1 MTLPSERLL
10 PRLFLILLL
19 AVLALAGWQ
28 WRHGAPLSAD
38 LMELV
43 PGSAPNALELKAEQ
57 RMQEPLNR
65 QILVLVGQADRQKA
79 IALAQRLGERWQAS
93 GLFESVQWSLQADLP
108 ALREQLLASRLA
120 MLARADRQQLIEQP
134 AAFIQQRVQALFDPF
149 AGVSL
154 VPSQDDWLGLTG
166 RIQDSRPKSGAVE
179 FDLGSGALIAEA
191 DGKSWVLLR
200 AHTRGNAFD
209 MQLPMQ
215 VAELLKQSREEAA
228 RDDAQLLAAS
238 GLLYAASG
246 QQQASREITWV
257 GGGATFGILLLLL
270 LAFRRWRV
278 LLAFVPVLVGMLF
291 GTVACVALFGH
302 LHVMTLV
309 LGASLIGVAVD
320 YPLHYLS
327 KSWILNPWRS
337 WPALRLTL
345 PGLSLSLATSC
356 IGYLALAW
364 TPFPALTQIAV
375 FSAAGLLGAYLSA
388 VCLLPALLNG
398 TDLRPAQWPLRFCEA
413 LLRLREALLRKVGSR
428 LLLALLILFCAAGL
442 WQLTSRNDVR
452 QWVGAPP
459 QLQAEAQAIARITG
473 YQPTSQFFLV
483 RGADQQ
489 QLLERQAALG
499 ERLEQLVRQGKLQG
513 YQSLDQVVALPRE
526 QQQLHDA
533 LKRLPEFWQ
542 PLLDL
547 GVPTSALQNE
557 LAQLQALPI
566 QDLDSALKGPLSEP
580 WRLLW
585 LGAQDDGVAGMVSL
599 RGLNNP
605 ELLRAQAVGL
615 PGVQLVD
622 RLGELNR
629 VFAATQVSAAELKLA
644 SCGLIVLLLILPF
657 GLGGALRIVALPLLA
672 ALCSLA
678 SLGWLGQ
685 PLTLFSLFGLLLVTA
700 ISVDYAILMREQIG
714 GAAVSLLGTLL
725 AALTTW
731 LSFGLLAISSTP
743 AVSNF
748 GLAVSLGLAFS
759 FLLAPWAASKTN
771 QSATPGHPLRDAQ
784 PVMATGHGDTQPIP
798 SNPAGACAND

>member
-10 PRLFLILLL
+10 PRLFLVLLL

-28 WRHGAPLSAD
+28 WRHGAPLSAN

-43 PGSAPNALELKAEQ
+43 PGSSPDALDLKAEQ

-65 QILVLVGQADRQKA
+65 EILVLVGHADRQRA
-79 IALAQRLGERWQAS
+79 IAMARQLGERWQAS
-93 GLFESVQWSLQADLP
+93 GLFETVRWDLQADLP
-108 ALREQLLASRLA
+108 ALREQLLRGRLA
-120 MLARADRQQLIEQP
+120 MLSAKDRRQLIDNP
-134 AAFIQQRVQALFDPF
+134 AAFIQQRVQTLFDPF
-149 AGVSL
+149 AGFSL

-166 RIQDSRPKSGAVE
+166 RIQNSQPQRGAVQL
-179 FDLGSGALIAEA
+179 DIGSGALVADA

-200 AHTRGNAFD
+200 ARTTGNAFD
-209 MQLPMQ
+209 MKLPLQ
-215 VAELLKQSREEAA
+215 VAELLQQSREQASQA
-228 RDDAQLLAAS
+228 DVQLLAAS

-246 QQQASREITWV
+246 QRQASREITWV
-257 GGGATFGILLLLL
+257 GGGATLGILLLLL

-278 LLAFVPVLVGMLF
+278 LLAFLPVLVGMLF
-291 GTVACVALFGH
+291 GAVACVAFFGH
-302 LHVMTLV
+302 MHVMTLV
-309 LGASLIGVAVD
+309 LGSSLIGVAVD

-327 KSWILNPWRS
+327 KSWSLKPWHS
-337 WPALRLTL
+337 WPALRVTL
-345 PGLSLSLATSC
+345 SGLSLSLATSC

-375 FSAAGLLGAYLSA
+375 FSAAGLLGAYLTA
-388 VCLLPALLNG
+388 VCLLPALLKG
-398 TDLRPAQWPLRFCEA
+398 ADLRPAQWPLKACEA
-413 LLRLREALLRKVGSR
+413 LLALREKLLRKLGSPVLLG
-428 LLLALLILFCAAGL
+428 LLLLFCAGGL
-442 WQLTSRNDVR
+442 WQLGTKNDIR

-483 RGADQQ
+483 RAADQQ

-499 ERLEQLVRQGKLQG
+499 KRLGQLVSLDKLQG
-513 YQSLDQVVALPRE
+513 YLSLNQLVSLPSE
-526 QQQLHDA
+526 QQRLRDA
-533 LKRLPEFWQ
+533 LQQLPQHWQ

-547 GVPTSALQNE
+547 GVPLAALQQE
-557 LAQLQALPI
+557 LAELQALPI
-566 QDLDSALKGPLSEP
+566 EDIDSALAGPLGEP
-580 WRLLW
+580 WRVLW
-585 LGAQDDGVAGMVSL
+585 LGPYADGVAGMVSL
-599 RGLNNP
+599 QGLNNA
-605 ELLRAQAVGL
+605 ELLRIQALDL

-622 RLGELNR
+622 RLGDLNK
-629 VFAATQVSAAELKLA
+629 VFAATQISAAQLKLA
-644 SCGLIVLLLILPF
+644 SCVLIVLLLILPF
-657 GLGGALRIVALPLLA
+657 GLGGALRIVSLPLLA

-731 LSFGLLAISSTP
+731 LSFGLLAISNTP

-748 GLAVSLGLAFS
+748 GLSVSLGLAFS
-759 FLLAPWAASKTN
+759 FLLAPWAGRHHATTDKDAAS
-771 QSATPGHPLRDAQ
+771 
-784 PVMATGHGDTQPIP
+784 
-798 SNPAGACAND
+798 C